1 MGLAEQDLSYLRGLV
16 YQQSAIVIEP
26 RQDYLLEARLLPVA
40 KEAGLADVSAL
51 VGQLRAKP
59 ANINGLTTKVVE
71 AMTTNETTFF
81 RDIHPFTMLKQEV
94 FPRLLESRKM
104 KRTLDIWCGAA
115 STGQEPYSVA
125 MLVKESFPELAS
137 WRVKFVATDI
147 CNAVLERARTG
158 IYKQIET
165 NRGLPAP
172 LLVKYFERSGADF
185 RIREDVRKMIEF
197 RHMNLIGAWSITA
210 PLDIVFLRNVLIYF
224 DVPTKK
230 AILKRIYDLL
240 APDGLLFL
248 GGAET
253 TLNLEERFERVQID
267 KSVAYRPKQK

>member
-1 MGLAEQDLSYLRGLV
+1 MGLAEQELSYLRGLV
-16 YQQSAIVIEP
+16 YEKSAIVIEP

-59 ANINGLTTKVVE
+59 ANGNALQTKVIE

-81 RDIHPFTMLKQEV
+81 RDIHPFTMLKQNV
-94 FPRLLESRKM
+94 FPQLLESRKVS
-104 KRTLDIWCGAA
+104 KFLNIWCGAA
-115 STGQEPYSVA
+115 STGQESYSVA

-137 WRVKFVATDI
+137 WRVRFVATDI
-147 CNAVLERARTG
+147 CSAVLERAREG

-172 LLVKYFERSGADF
+172 LLVKYFERHGADF
-185 RIREDVRKMIEF
+185 RIREDIRKMIEF
-197 RHMNLIGAWSITA
+197 RQLNLIGSWNIVG

-230 AILKRIYDLL
+230 QILGRVFDLL

-253 TLNLEERFERVQID
+253 TLNLDDRFERVQVD
-267 KSVAYRPKQK
+267 KSVAYKPKK

>member
-1 MGLAEQDLSYLRGLV
+1 MGLAEQELSYLRGLV
-16 YQQSAIVIEP
+16 YQHSAIVIAP

-51 VGQLRAKP
+51 VGQLRGRP
-59 ANINGLTTKVVE
+59 ANANGLQTKVIE

-81 RDIHPFTMLKQEV
+81 RDIHPFTMLKGEV
-94 FPRLLESRKM
+94 FPRLLDSRKV
-104 KRTLDIWCGAA
+104 KRNLDIWCGAA

-125 MLVKESFPELAS
+125 MLVKESFPELSS
-137 WRVKFVATDI
+137 WRVRFVATDI
-147 CNAVLERARTG
+147 CTAVLDRAKEG
-158 IYKQIET
+158 VYKQIET

-172 LLVKYFERSGADF
+172 LLVKYFERHGADF
-185 RIREDVRKMIEF
+185 RIRDDIRKMIEF
-197 RHMNLIGAWSITA
+197 RHMNLVGQWSVTG
-210 PLDIVFLRNVLIYF
+210 PLDIVFMRNVLIYF

-230 AILKRIYDLL
+230 AILSKVFNLL

-253 TLNLEERFERVQID
+253 TLNLEDRFERVQVD
-267 KSVAYRPKQK
+267 KSVAYRPKK

>member
-1 MGLAEQDLSYLRGLV
+1 MALVEQELSYLRGLV
-16 YQQSAIVIEP
+16 YEQSAIVIEP

-40 KEAGLADVSAL
+40 KEAGLSDVSAL
-51 VGQLRAKP
+51 VGQLRAKTV
-59 ANINGLTTKVVE
+59 NGLHTRVVE

-81 RDIHPFTMLKQEV
+81 RDIHPFTMLKTDV
-94 FPRLLESRKM
+94 FPRLLETRRT

-147 CNAVLERARTG
+147 CNAVLERAREG
-158 IYKQIET
+158 VYKQIET
-165 NRGLPAP
+165 NRGLPAN
-172 LLVKYFERSGADF
+172 LLVKYFERAGQDF

-197 RHMNLIGAWSITA
+197 RQMNLIGNWSLTG

-230 AILKRIYDLL
+230 KILGRVFDLL

-253 TLNLEERFERVQID
+253 TLNLEDRFERVQVD
-267 KSVAYRPKQK
+267 KSVAYRPKK

>member
-1 MGLAEQDLSYLRGLV
+1 MGLVEQELSYLRGLV
-16 YQQSAIVIEP
+16 YRESAIVIEP

-40 KEAGLADVSAL
+40 KDAGFADVSAL
-51 VGQLRAKP
+51 VGQLRARVT
-59 ANINGLTTKVVE
+59 NGLHTKVVE

-94 FPRLLESRKM
+94 FPRLLQSRKLR
-104 KRTLDIWCGAA
+104 RTLDIWCGAA
-115 STGQEPYSVA
+115 STGQEPYSVG

-147 CNAVLERARTG
+147 CTAVLERAREG
-158 IYKQIET
+158 IYKQSET
-165 NRGLPAP
+165 NRGLPAS

-197 RHMNLIGAWSITA
+197 RQMNLIGTWSVTG

-230 AILKRIYDLL
+230 SILGRIYDLL

-253 TLNLEERFERVQID
+253 TLNLEDRFERVQVD
-267 KSVAYRPKQK
+267 KSVAYRPKK